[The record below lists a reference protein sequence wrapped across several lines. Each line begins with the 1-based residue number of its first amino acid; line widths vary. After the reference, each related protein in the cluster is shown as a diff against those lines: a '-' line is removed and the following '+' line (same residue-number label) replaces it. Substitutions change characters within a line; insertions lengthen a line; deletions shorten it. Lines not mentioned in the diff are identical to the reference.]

1 MLIKRLR
8 AVFLSFH
15 KLKDIYEKGSGLFMR
30 VLKVVFL
37 PSL

>member
-15 KLKDIYEKGSGLFMR
+15 KLKDIVFLSFHKLKDIYEKSSGLF
-30 VLKVVFL
+30 
-37 PSL
+37 